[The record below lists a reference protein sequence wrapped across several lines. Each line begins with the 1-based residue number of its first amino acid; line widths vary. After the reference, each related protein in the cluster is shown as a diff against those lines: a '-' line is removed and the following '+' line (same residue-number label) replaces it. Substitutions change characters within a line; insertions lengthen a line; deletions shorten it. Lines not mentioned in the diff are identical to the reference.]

1 MAFMWNGYQY
11 VNVPDGTMNAMG
23 NMPYAQ
29 NAQIGAQMPYNGY
42 QAQPNTNYHTQ
53 QQQGGMSANNATQT
67 QTNIVRVHGLD
78 EAKKYPLPNNYIA
91 MLYDN
96 EKDLAYY
103 VKVDGTGK
111 REVVTMELSEHKDE
125 PPIDYSTFAT
135 KEDIAKLREE
145 FSAAKAPKKNM
156 VSGE

>member
-1 MAFMWNGYQY
+1 MGYMWNGNQM
-11 VNVPDGTMNAMG
+11 VFVPDGTMNAMG
-23 NMPYAQ
+23 NIPPMGNPQ
-29 NAQIGAQMPYNGY
+29 MGGQMPYNGY
-42 QAQPNTNYHTQ
+42 QGQPMNGFQGQ
-53 QQQGGMSANNATQT
+53 QQASTNANNSVQP

-135 KEDIAKLREE
+135 KDDIEELRKE
-145 FSAAKAPKKNM
+145 FASNKTPKKNI